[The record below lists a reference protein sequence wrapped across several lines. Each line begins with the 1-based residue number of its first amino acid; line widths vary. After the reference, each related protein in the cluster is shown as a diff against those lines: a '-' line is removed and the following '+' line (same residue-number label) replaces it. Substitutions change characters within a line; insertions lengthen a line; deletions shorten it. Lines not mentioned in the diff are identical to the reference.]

1 VIIKSIYNLE
11 GEYMANKEKYINELK
26 DEQIK
31 FIETTY
37 NAIRTLEEEKKSI
50 AEDVKDEKNKCS
62 KETGVKLSDLNDI
75 FKLLKLREKGF
86 DPKKYDN
93 VIEKIGHV

>member
-1 VIIKSIYNLE
+1 
-11 GEYMANKEKYINELK
+11 MANKEKYINELK

-50 AEDVKDEKNKCS
+50 GEDIKEEKAKCS
-62 KETGVKLSDLNDI
+62 KETGVKASELSDI

-93 VIEKIGHV
+93 VIEKINHL